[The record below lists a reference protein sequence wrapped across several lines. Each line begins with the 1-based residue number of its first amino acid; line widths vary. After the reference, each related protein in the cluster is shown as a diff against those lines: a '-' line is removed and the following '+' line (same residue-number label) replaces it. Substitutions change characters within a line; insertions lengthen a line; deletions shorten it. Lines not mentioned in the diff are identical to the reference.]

1 MVEQP
6 RLNKS
11 HRIRVSQHIN
21 MYYEMQEYILST
33 QYVQMQLLQIILL
46 EQRVFHKYTT

>member
-11 HRIRVSQHIN
+11 HRICVSQHIN

-33 QYVQMQLLQIILL
+33 QYVQNATLTDHSTYVLIIICLN
-46 EQRVFHKYTT
+46 